1 MVLPSPRN
9 SSPRSAGAETRRR
22 RFTRTLSLPRRF
34 FFRAGEVCGPAL
46 QTELPDPLLKSFAK
60 RHHHGKTELTGMARP
75 QRHYDLRSRF
85 VLSTRA
91 RTRLSV
97 LSNRAMS

>member
-60 RHHHGKTELTGMARP
+60 LHHHGKTELTGMARP
-75 QRHYDLRSRF
+75 QRHYDLRRSEEHTSELQSPDHLVCR
-85 VLSTRA
+85 
-91 RTRLSV
+91 RL
-97 LSNRAMS
+97 